1 MSTGWITN
9 AVFHRHDTGPSHP
22 ERAARLAAI
31 ETRIETCGLADEIE
45 RLEAPP
51 IDPARLATVHD
62 PRYVARVEAAIA
74 RGARV
79 LDEGDTHVSAD
90 SWRAALCA
98 AGGAITAVERV
109 MSGRWKNA
117 FVAARPP
124 GHHAERDEAM
134 GFCLFNN
141 VALAAHHLRHTLGLE
156 RVAILDWDVHHG
168 NGTQHLFEDDPSVY
182 FASLHQ
188 WPLYPGTGAASERGI
203 GAGEGA
209 TLNAPQPPR
218 AGDREW
224 LDALERVVLP
234 AIEAFRPQFLL
245 ISAGFDAH
253 ARDPLAQTELS
264 TEAYGRMTE
273 LVIELAQRT
282 CEGRI
287 VSLLEGGYDLVAL
300 AECAEVHIGALS
312 SARSVQRPSRPR
324 VDDDRRKEE

>member
-1 MSTGWITN
+1 
-9 AVFHRHDTGPSHP
+9 
-22 ERAARLAAI
+22 
-31 ETRIETCGLADEIE
+31 
-45 RLEAPP
+45 
-51 IDPARLATVHD
+51 
-62 PRYVARVEAAIA
+62 
-74 RGARV
+74 V

-98 AGGAITAVERV
+98 SGGAIAAVERV
-109 MSGRWKNA
+109 MDGTWKNA

-141 VALAAHHLRHTLGLE
+141 IALAARHLRDVAGLE

-168 NGTQHLFEDDPSVY
+168 NGTQHLFQDDPTVF

-203 GAGEGA
+203 GAGIGA
-209 TLNAPQPPR
+209 TLNAPQPPG

-224 LDALERVVLP
+224 LGALERDVLP
-234 AIEAFRPQFLL
+234 AIEAFKPQFLL

-264 TEAYGRMTE
+264 TSAYQRMTE
-273 LVIELAQRT
+273 LVIDLAERT
-282 CEGRI
+282 CAGRI

-300 AECAEVHIGALS
+300 AECAEAHVGALAGAR
-312 SARSVQRPSRPR
+312 SARRPLRPR
-324 VDDDRRKEE
+324 VDDDR